1 MLIGELRDLE
11 TAAIAIETAET
22 GHLVFGTLHTTTA
35 ASTIDRIID
44 QFPADRQGQIR
55 VMLSESLRGVIAQT
69 LCKKIGGGRVAAR
82 EILLTNTA
90 ISNLIRESKT
100 FQIPSIIQ
108 TSRKAGMSTLND
120 SLFDLVK
127 RKVVEPK
134 EAYMKSV
141 DKAGFEQQLQSH
153 GINVAALLR

>member
-1 MLIGELRDLE
+1 
-11 TAAIAIETAET
+11 
-22 GHLVFGTLHTTTA
+22 
-35 ASTIDRIID
+35 
-44 QFPADRQGQIR
+44 
-55 VMLSESLRGVIAQT
+55 MLSESLRGVIAQT

-82 EILLTNTA
+82 EVLLTNTA